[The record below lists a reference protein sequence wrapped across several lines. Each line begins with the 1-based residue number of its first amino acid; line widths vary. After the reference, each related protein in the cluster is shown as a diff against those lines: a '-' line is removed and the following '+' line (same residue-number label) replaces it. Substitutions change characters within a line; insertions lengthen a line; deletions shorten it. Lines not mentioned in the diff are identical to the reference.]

1 MMEQFFTDYGNVL
14 AAGTAY
20 CVFVFFKAFQQKNV
34 AFDHYKWVMPISYAM
49 SATEVLVI
57 SLIAVEAAQG
67 LSWDLV
73 WFALSIG
80 TGGGL
85 GALAAMKFHNR
96 YIGEE
101 HESVSH

>member
-1 MMEQFFTDYGNVL
+1 LSAAEQFF
-14 AAGTAY
+14 AAYHKEIMAGLAY

-49 SATEVLVI
+49 AATEVLVI
-57 SLIAVEAAQG
+57 SLIAVKAAQG
-67 LSWDLV
+67 LNWDMV

-85 GALAAMKFHNR
+85 GAVAAMRFHNR
-96 YIGEE
+96 FIGEE
-101 HESVSH
+101 HR

>member
-1 MMEQFFTDYGNVL
+1 MNVIDQFFIDHARELL
-14 AAGTAY
+14 AGAAY

-85 GALAAMKFHNR
+85 GALAAMRFHNR

-101 HESVSH
+101 HEH